1 MSSAAAAVTAAPKLA
16 SPRITD
22 DTPPKNGKLCKRDS
36 KREKKRGGAAK
47 VQALTAR
54 MPSPVASLASS
65 STTAFCSQF
74 GLAPVSPFADAGM
87 QACAGM
93 QVCAGHNPGPGPEQ
107 PLARKPVSTAAS
119 PFADA
124 GMPACDGPKP
134 KPNPRTE
141 PAAKPRPGAEVCLAV
156 DAATGGAGRPAAN
169 QAPTAATEAAR
180 CAPGAEPALPPDVPA
195 LLAALGAG
203 DAQTSY
209 ACGCN
214 TQARPFMLC

>member
-1 MSSAAAAVTAAPKLA
+1 MSSAAAAVTAGPKLA

-22 DTPPKNGKLCKRDS
+22 DAPPNSGKLCKRDS

-47 VQALTAR
+47 VQALMAR

-87 QACAGM
+87 QACAGR
-93 QVCAGHNPGPGPEQ
+93 NPGPGPEQ

-119 PFADA
+119 PLADA

-134 KPNPRTE
+134 KPKPRTE
-141 PAAKPRPGAEVCLAV
+141 SAAKPRYRAEVCLAA
-156 DAATGGAGRPAAN
+156 DAATGGAGQPSAG
-169 QAPTAATEAAR
+169 QAPTAAVEAAG
-180 CAPGAEPALPPDVPA
+180 CASGAELALPPDAPA

-203 DAQTSY
+203 DAQTSF

-214 TQARPFMLC
+214 TQARPFTLC